1 LRTTIDDDELLIAA
15 MLEPPAL
22 DQARASLDFWRQR
35 RSRLPVYRRSAR
47 REANEMI
54 GRWQAR
60 VLEAE
65 RRSYGTG
72 LFGFV
77 RRLLAGDP
85 PSWRIGA
92 RGVVVFLWRLLPRQ
106 VRLFASA
113 VAALWLLTAVFTL
126 AAILYLLG
134 ALLT

>member
-1 LRTTIDDDELLIAA
+1 
-15 MLEPPAL
+15 
-22 DQARASLDFWRQR
+22 
-35 RSRLPVYRRSAR
+35 
-47 REANEMI
+47 MI
-54 GRWQAR
+54 GRWHAR

-65 RRSYGTG
+65 HRRYGTG
-72 LFGFV
+72 LFGFL
-77 RRLLAGDP
+77 RRLVAGDP

-113 VAALWLLTAVFTL
+113 VAALWLLTAVL
-126 AAILYLLG
+126 ALATILYLLG